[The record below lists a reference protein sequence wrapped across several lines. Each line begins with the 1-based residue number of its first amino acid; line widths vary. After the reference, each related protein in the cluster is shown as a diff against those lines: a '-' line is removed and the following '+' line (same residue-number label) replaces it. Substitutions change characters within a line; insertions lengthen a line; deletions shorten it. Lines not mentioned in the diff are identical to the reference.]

1 MSIFKEL
8 ALPSTLDDLLTAR
21 EEALRLITDA
31 RRMLELAQE
40 VLAPHGRH
48 LMPHAAQLREDQD
61 RVRRELDTSLWRR
74 AFDMT
79 GFKQLMDAEAV
90 AEFEKSLCPS
100 PPEFTASTI
109 TATFID
115 LRINAESMFQRGV
128 FNVFRYLSDDYRT
141 NAKEPFRIGQK
152 VIMEGMVEPSFKSG
166 LCIRYGSWAK
176 DKLNDLDR
184 LFQTLDGKPFQAHAL
199 TSAMDAAFQA
209 GEVFENENYRAK
221 AFKKGT
227 LHLEFLRLDLLDKV
241 NEQIAEY
248 YAGNVLPDARAA

>member
-1 MSIFKEL
+1 
-8 ALPSTLDDLLTAR
+8 
-21 EEALRLITDA
+21 
-31 RRMLELAQE
+31 
-40 VLAPHGRH
+40 
-48 LMPHAAQLREDQD
+48 
-61 RVRRELDTSLWRR
+61 
-74 AFDMT
+74 
-79 GFKQLMDAEAV
+79 
-90 AEFEKSLCPS
+90 
-100 PPEFTASTI
+100 
-109 TATFID
+109 
-115 LRINAESMFQRGV
+115 
-128 FNVFRYLSDDYRT
+128 
-141 NAKEPFRIGQK
+141 KEPFRIGPK

-184 LFQTLDGKPFQAHAL
+184 VFQTLDGKPFQPHAL

-241 NEQIAEY
+241 NEQIGEY